1 MFGSKQRKQQRLER
15 YAELLA
21 EEPLTAAEL
30 AYRLGVP
37 RSTVIRDL
45 PLLEERGLL
54 LTEDQEGRLHL
65 FQRWW

>member
-1 MFGSKQRKQQRLER
+1 MFGSKQSKQQRLER

-21 EEPLTAAEL
+21 KEPLTAAEL